1 MRIKKYKLTT
11 IIAIII
17 FFLSIIFLILSALL
31 FKNIKEEILLIDIKN
46 SKQIIENINKNMGF
60 WINGKINLLN
70 TASNFENIENS
81 SDAKNINNFMKNI
94 TYFDNSFDILQ
105 ILYEDKKF
113 YIYQDS
119 NLILLDGD
127 KIQDEVNPYKLSWYK
142 ETKSTLKP
150 NIYIVER
157 HGRLL
162 KTTINITIPII
173 YNNKFIGVLAGV
185 IIIDNLLE
193 KFSNNLALND
203 NIYMF
208 LLLNNNKIFFPNDKN
223 INDNIKKKIVECSE
237 KSTDK
242 KQIFFIG
249 NLKFDIGKIGF
260 YIDNSGT
267 ANYLD
272 KLFMQEVLLLLF
284 FIIIFAIA
292 GLLYKLY
299 YVYLNK
305 GLLKT
310 KQLTDIYL
318 NKNEYGLILLDKN
331 YHITFINKTAKKFLY
346 ALSIKDIFTFLQESS
361 EIITH
366 RGKSWIINKIPFYQ
380 YGYFQGGIVSI
391 EDITEKEKLKKQ
403 KQKNEYILMHQA
415 KMIEMG
421 ELVGGI
427 NHQLKQPLNSINIL
441 IGNIIDFKKN
451 NMLTDELLLKNL
463 NYCIDKI
470 KMLDDTINLYSNY
483 YNNQINIK
491 YFNLYGC
498 IKNVI
503 SIINI
508 AKGNGEHHKKNIEIR
523 GNKSLMLNSLENTIS
538 QIILILFSNA
548 SDAVQH
554 SENKIMIID
563 FDIFYDDV
571 TINVTDYGNGIDES
585 LREDLFNEIK
595 TTKTKGVGIGLYF
608 AKKLAN
614 NRLQGDLYVTSYENP
629 TIFTLKIKKDLHS
642 SALEKPETK

>member
-94 TYFDNSFDILQ
+94 TYLDNSFDILQ

-173 YNNKFIGVLAGV
+173 YNNKFIGALAGV

-203 NIYMF
+203 SIYMF

-223 INDNIKKKIVECSE
+223 INDDIKKKIVECSK

-242 KQIFFIG
+242 KQIFFIS

-310 KQLTDIYL
+310 NQLTNIYL

-331 YHITFINKTAKKFLY
+331 YHITFINKTAKKILY
-346 ALSIKDIFTFLQESS
+346 ALSIKDVFTFLQESS

-463 NYCIDKI
+463 KYCIDKI

-508 AKGNGEHHKKNIEIR
+508 AKGIGEHHKKNIEIR

-538 QIILILFSNA
+538 QIILILLSNA

-554 SENKIMIID
+554 SENKIIIID
-563 FDIFYDDV
+563 FEIFYDDV
-571 TINVTDYGNGIDES
+571 TINVTDYGNGIDEG
-585 LREDLFNEIK
+585 LREGLFSEIK

-614 NRLQGDLYVTSYENP
+614 NRLQGDLYITSYENP

-642 SALEKPETK
+642 SALEEPEIK